1 MLEREEKQEDSPPL
15 GQPEPRPVNSYT
27 IFSDMKDRTDHMDS
41 FKLTNRFNTI
51 QMRLN
56 ANNFALCG
64 DIFAQA
70 EDQQEKTVGC
80 LEKLLECIEGHQDF
94 KIEVQKEIRDLK
106 LLNRSLEK
114 KLASMK
120 NTNSDELV
128 TLQGKNKS
136 LADQLQEKK
145 KGLLS
150 QRVEFESTIASLEN
164 KLKQV
169 STEVRKKENMVNQL
183 SEKAYNQTVKQP
195 RTFEISGHIHKPIML
210 AENESSLADLY
221 LSEATRL
228 RSEVASMYDLMREV
242 VQAAAKVIQAD
253 HDIPLPD
260 KIVQFAGMTCED
272 FKRLGMPLLKD
283 SMEELV
289 LALGK
294 KPKLKAS
301 GFSSQRDTLGVEEI
315 IEIKRLH
322 EIIRTVRS
330 PSPVQTPRRAA
341 EQADLAERPE

>member
-1 MLEREEKQEDSPPL
+1 MLEREEKTHSSPASD
-15 GQPEPRPVNSYT
+15 QPDARPVNSYT
-27 IFSDMKDRTDHMDS
+27 IFSDMKDRADHLDT

-56 ANNFALCG
+56 ANNFDLCG
-64 DIFAQA
+64 NIFANT
-70 EDQQEKTVGC
+70 EDEQEKTVSC

-106 LLNRSLEK
+106 LQNRSLEK
-114 KLASMK
+114 KLTSVK

-128 TLQGKNKS
+128 MLQNKNKS

-145 KGLLS
+145 KAVLS

-183 SEKAYNQTVKQP
+183 SEKAYNQTIKQP
-195 RTFEISGHIHKPIML
+195 KTFEISGHIHKPIML
-210 AENESSLADLY
+210 SDNESSLAELY

-228 RSEVASMYDLMREV
+228 RSEVGSMYDLMRELVQAVAKV
-242 VQAAAKVIQAD
+242 VQLE
-253 HDIPLPD
+253 HELPLPD
-260 KIVQFAGMTCED
+260 KIVQFAGMTCDD
-272 FKRLGMPLLKD
+272 FRRLGLPLLKD
-283 SMEELV
+283 SMEELIMTIS
-289 LALGK
+289 K

-301 GFSSQRDTLGVEEI
+301 GVASQKDQLAVEDI

-322 EIIRTVRS
+322 DIIRSVSSRRS
-330 PSPVQTPRRAA
+330 LPSVG
-341 EQADLAERPE
+341 